1 MSVNFRIAE
10 VDDQDAIIAIYN
22 QAVATKGSTADL
34 TPVTVAQR
42 QPWFASFD
50 PQHFPLWVIESDGET
65 AGFVG
70 LERYSDRA
78 GYRHTA
84 EIALYLDADH
94 QGQHLGTQAVDWVA
108 MQAPRLGI
116 TSVISRIFGHNQAS
130 RHLFEKAGYA
140 HWGHLPAIAD
150 MTGFTADLEVYGHH
164 F

>member
-1 MSVNFRIAE
+1 MSVKFRMAG
-10 VDDQDAIIAIYN
+10 VNDQAAIITIYN

-42 QPWFASFD
+42 QPWFAAFTPD
-50 PQHFPLWVIESDGET
+50 HFPLWVIESDGEA

-70 LERYSDRA
+70 LEPYSDRA
-78 GYRHTA
+78 GYRQTA
-84 EIALYLDADH
+84 EVALYLDAHH
-94 QGQHLGTQAVDWVA
+94 QGQHLGTRAVDFIA
-108 MQAPRLGI
+108 QQAPQLGV
-116 TSVISRIFGHNQAS
+116 TTVISRIFGHNRAS

-150 MTGFTADLEVYGHH
+150 MHGFAADLEVYGHH